1 MGKTEEELAMYY
13 IGVDLGGTSMKVGLL
28 NSSYEII
35 RHETA
40 PTFSERAPEEI
51 IKDMADLCHKVIEQE
66 GITTADVH
74 SVGIGCP
81 GLASPKDGV
90 ILFASNLPF
99 DNVNV
104 REIMKKYI
112 DLDIYVDNDA
122 NCATLGEAICG
133 AAEGKEN
140 VVVVTLGTGIGGGI
154 ITGGKIYGGAFCGAG
169 EVGHHVLVLN
179 GLPCGCGRKGC
190 WEQYASATAL
200 IRQAKEAA
208 TQNPTSALITMAKEQ
223 KIENINAKVVF
234 DAAQAGD
241 ATAEAVLDQYFKY
254 VAYGVTNVIYMLEP
268 DAVVLGGGMSA
279 QGENLT
285 RPVTKYVAE
294 EMAGG
299 FPLRTEIKAAV
310 LGNEAGIIGAA
321 LIGTRL

>member
-1 MGKTEEELAMYY
+1 MYY

-28 NSSYEII
+28 NDAYEII

-40 PTFSERAPEEI
+40 PTLSERAPEEI
-51 IKDMADLCHKVIEQE
+51 VKDMAALCHKVIEQE
-66 GITTADVH
+66 GITTKDVH

-99 DNVNV
+99 NNLNV
-104 REIMKKYI
+104 REIMQRYI
-112 DLDIYVDNDA
+112 DIDVYVDNDA
-122 NCATLGEAICG
+122 NCAALGEAVCG
-133 AAEGKEN
+133 AAEGKDN
-140 VVVVTLGTGIGGGI
+140 VVVVTLGTGVGGGI
-154 ITGGKIYGGAFCGAG
+154 ITNGKIYSGAFCGAG
-169 EVGHHVLVLN
+169 EVGHHVIMMD

-208 TQNPTSALITMAKEQ
+208 AKNPESEIMAMAEYNL
-223 KIENINAKVVF
+223 ENINAKIVF

-241 ATAEAVLDQYFKY
+241 ETAKAVLDQYFKY
-254 VAYGVTNVIYMLEP
+254 VAFGVASIVYMLEP
-268 DAVVLGGGMSA
+268 DAVVLGGGMSR
-279 QGENLT
+279 QEENLT
-285 RPVTKYVAE
+285 GPITEYVRK
-294 EMAGG
+294 EMEGG

-321 LIGTRL
+321 LIGERL